1 MLATERG
8 IWNMIALLPQIRQLR
23 ATALDALYKHVV
35 TLVMMHFEYIL
46 LKKHGDI
53 TNLEAL
59 LHPDFI
65 KRLASCTTTNEFEA
79 LANATKEYLQLPQ
92 HILTLI
98 NKVRLEQYKNEHK
111 NYIQYKFKT
120 VTYDGMPVFR
130 GGELNINNC

>member
-1 MLATERG
+1 MFQIYKNKGALDHIIMLATERG

-35 TLVMMHFEYIL
+35 PLVMMHFEHLL
-46 LKKHGDI
+46 LKKHGDV
-53 TNLEAL
+53 TNREAL

-98 NKVRLEQYKNEHK
+98 NKVGN
-111 NYIQYKFKT
+111 
-120 VTYDGMPVFR
+120 
-130 GGELNINNC
+130 